1 MTALS
6 EHGLIPLPAGARQA
20 NLTPPGLLKI
30 LKRTGKAIR
39 DDGRWYAT
47 PEDVEQ
53 IAAARRALGLDR
65 SHMQAA

>member
-1 MTALS
+1 MSLHKS
-6 EHGLIPLPAGARQA
+6 ERVSLPEAAREA
-20 NLTPPGLLKI
+20 HLTPPGMLKI

-65 SHMQAA
+65 SHMQVA